1 MMLGLESW
9 IPLYMTGQITPW
21 YLPGRQ
27 NSVYGHT
34 LFCSGVAAA
43 DGRMHLWRFCPRS
56 LSVFQ
61 AGSDLAYYRRRAEA
75 ILKKAQPLMDIY
87 RGTSE
92 NVYGSFLAA
101 ESA

>member
-1 MMLGLESW
+1 
-9 IPLYMTGQITPW
+9 MTGQITPW

-43 DGRMHLWRFCPRS
+43 EGECISGDFAHGRYLFS
-56 LSVFQ
+56 K

-92 NVYGSFLAA
+92 NRCV
-101 ESA
+101 